1 MKRRNPMPP
10 EMVRMS
16 LLLDVGGKRE
26 LVVTVGGRSIV
37 VPTPD
42 EAGPM
47 RVEVRERDRGG
58 GPKLSVNPGSLSPE
72 ALHAHDTAV
81 AGLKTRDDV

>member
-1 MKRRNPMPP
+1 MPP

-16 LLLDVGGKRE
+16 MLIDVGGKRE
-26 LVVTVGGRSIV
+26 LLVTVGGRSIV

-47 RVEVRERDRGG
+47 RIEVRERDRGS

-72 ALHAHDTAV
+72 VLHAHDVAT
-81 AGLKTRDDV
+81 AGLKTRTDD

>member
-1 MKRRNPMPP
+1 MPP

-16 LLLDVGGKRE
+16 MLLDVGGKRE
-26 LVVTVGGRSIV
+26 LVVTVGGRSMV

-47 RVEVRERDRGG
+47 RVEVRERDLQG
-58 GPKLSVNPGSLSPE
+58 KIETNPGSLSPG
-72 ALHAHDTAV
+72 ALHCHETAV
-81 AGLKTRDDV
+81 AGLKTRADGN